1 MAKLFRIIAVI
12 IMAISA
18 FIGVLSLTT
27 LGDEGAFIILIV
39 SLLSFVMGLALYV
52 IGDLMNRVKSLEEKI
67 NNKGEV

>member
-1 MAKLFRIIAVI
+1 MSKLFRIIAVI

>member
-1 MAKLFRIIAVI
+1 MSKFFRIIAVI

>member
-1 MAKLFRIIAVI
+1 MSKFFRIIAVI

-27 LGDEGAFIILIV
+27 LGDEGALIILIG

-67 NNKGEV
+67 NDKGEI